1 MKSSE
6 IKKGILYKVKSIT
19 NDKPIFMNY
28 GIMEEILLKIID
40 KSPDQKTVFIEIM
53 GFNRKIAIS
62 SDMLNK
68 LVLEKI
74 EEKT

>member
-6 IKKGILYKVKSIT
+6 INKGVLYKVKNIKS
-19 NDKPIFMNY
+19 DKPLFMNY

-40 KSPDQKTVFIEIM
+40 KSPDQETVYIEIM

-62 SDMLNK
+62 SDMLDK
-68 LVLEKI
+68 LILEKV
-74 EEKT
+74 EEKI